1 MRLLIMG
8 THTAWFCAIIMLSM
22 AVTSCYGTLSKSDR
36 KPKNSKAKIAKTA
49 ERSAP
54 AVVSAHVNAE
64 KSELEVDPNE
74 VTVSSILVEHA
85 QLDIGEKKFNRPTLG
100 YVTPW
105 NSHGY
110 NIAKWAAK
118 KFTHISPVWF
128 QLKPANIDGQ
138 KTCSIGGT
146 HDIDQRWMADV
157 RSNNSD
163 VSFVPRF
170 LMEDW
175 TSGTVDDFLYDEIWQ
190 RRCAQAMVD
199 LIERN
204 EMQGVVMEMWLQ
216 LMSLTRGRMNK
227 LLIELVASWS
237 DYFHAKDLE
246 FILPISPP
254 LNEIYE
260 YTSIISAENFAEVA
274 KHVDYINIMLY
285 DYHIDRAAGVA
296 PIGWIQR
303 NMEFLLRESPV
314 SASKVLMG
322 LNFYGFEFTPTKMNA
337 ITFSKYLEHLKSDD
351 VLLNWDGTASE
362 HFIISGTTI
371 CYYPSLASLS
381 VRLRY
386 AERMNMGVSIWELGQ
401 GLPYFTRLL

>member
-1 MRLLIMG
+1 
-8 THTAWFCAIIMLSM
+8 M

-54 AVVSAHVNAE
+54 AV
-64 KSELEVDPNE
+64 LEVDPNE

-199 LIERN
+199 LIEVFVDLNLCN
-204 EMQGVVMEMWLQ
+204 ERYIIFENSLPQILSELNFNTALGLLQ
-216 LMSLTRGRMNK
+216 LSY
-227 LLIELVASWS
+227 A
-237 DYFHAKDLE
+237 LE
-246 FILPISPP
+246 RCSCPVEIFRILC
-254 LNEIYE
+254 
-260 YTSIISAENFAEVA
+260 
-274 KHVDYINIMLY
+274 
-285 DYHIDRAAGVA
+285 
-296 PIGWIQR
+296 
-303 NMEFLLRESPV
+303 
-314 SASKVLMG
+314 
-322 LNFYGFEFTPTKMNA
+322 FTEK
-337 ITFSKYLEHLKSDD
+337 
-351 VLLNWDGTASE
+351 
-362 HFIISGTTI
+362 
-371 CYYPSLASLS
+371 
-381 VRLRY
+381 
-386 AERMNMGVSIWELGQ
+386 
-401 GLPYFTRLL
+401 

>member
-1 MRLLIMG
+1 LF
-8 THTAWFCAIIMLSM
+8 FC
-22 AVTSCYGTLSKSDR
+22 R
-36 KPKNSKAKIAKTA
+36 
-49 ERSAP
+49 
-54 AVVSAHVNAE
+54 
-64 KSELEVDPNE
+64 
-74 VTVSSILVEHA
+74 
-85 QLDIGEKKFNRPTLG
+85 
-100 YVTPW
+100 
-105 NSHGY
+105 
-110 NIAKWAAK
+110 
-118 KFTHISPVWF
+118 
-128 QLKPANIDGQ
+128 
-138 KTCSIGGT
+138 
-146 HDIDQRWMADV
+146 
-157 RSNNSD
+157 
-163 VSFVPRF
+163 
-170 LMEDW
+170 
-175 TSGTVDDFLYDEIWQ
+175 
-190 RRCAQAMVD
+190 
-199 LIERN
+199 
-204 EMQGVVMEMWLQ
+204 
-216 LMSLTRGRMNK
+216 

-254 LNEIYE
+254 LNEISYNDYKFRYE

-337 ITFSKYLEHLKSDD
+337 ITFS
-351 VLLNWDGTASE
+351 N
-362 HFIISGTTI
+362 TTI